1 MENPWITHSKKEVYS
16 NPWIAVS
23 HEEVTTPG
31 GSPGIYGVVQFKNVA
46 IGILP
51 LDKDMNTWIVGQYRY
66 TLDKYSWE
74 IPEGGGPHGIDL
86 LDSAKRELKE
96 ETGLIAKKW
105 TPIVDLQ
112 ISNSVTNEMGIAYV
126 AQELT
131 QGEAEPEDTED
142 LKVRKL
148 HFNELLDM
156 AMKGEIEDA
165 LSLVTIFKTKL
176 LLDMGELVN
185 G

>member
-1 MENPWITHSKKEVYS
+1 MKDNPWKTHSKQEVYS

-31 GSPGIYGVVQFKNVA
+31 GSPGIYGVVHFKNVA

-51 LDKDMNTWIVGQYRY
+51 LDEDMNTWMVGQYRY
-66 TLDKYSWE
+66 TLNKYSWE
-74 IPEGGGPHGIDL
+74 IPEGGGPLGVDL

-96 ETGLIAKKW
+96 ETGLMAEKW
-105 TPIVDLQ
+105 TPILDLQ
-112 ISNSVTNEMGIAYV
+112 VSNSVTNEVGIAYV
-126 AQELT
+126 AQGLT
-131 QGEAEPEDTED
+131 QGEAEPEDTEE

-148 HFNELLDM
+148 PFDELLDM
-156 AMKGEIEDA
+156 AMNGEIEDA

-176 LLDMGELVN
+176 LLDLGKL
-185 G
+185 